1 MGHIIVGILIMVPGA
16 FLVIKTEW
24 FINNFGRLAWFEE
37 KLGSEGGSRLGYKII
52 GIVALIIG
60 IIVLTGSGP
69 EFMSWLLSPLLKYSQ
84 APSQ

>member
-1 MGHIIVGILIMVPGA
+1 MAPGI

-37 KLGSEGGSRLGYKII
+37 KLGSEGGSRLGYKLI
-52 GIVALIIG
+52 GIVFLIVG

-69 EFMSWLLSPLLKYSQ
+69 EFMRWLVSPLVKYS